1 MIIYRC
7 NYGSQ
12 GGSPCIVPL
21 AAKKMTDGTK
31 YCTECGA
38 ALDAAPASVIRP
50 APSTAALP
58 QANGWFRRNPKRA
71 VLAGIVLVL
80 LIGLLASGLSRKEN
94 EAAVRQWMVAVG
106 PFYQEYGKIETEFE
120 VINQGRR
127 TTHPEMIKA
136 WTQLVQNLR
145 GMQGQL
151 NKLQPLPNAAKE
163 DAADMTQIQKLWSE
177 LLTVELQMAQQL
189 LQYSQQGQKPP
200 AEFLQGT
207 LPGLWQTKNKLFQDQ
222 QQLLTRMAARNRI
235 NAFSP

>member
-1 MIIYRC
+1 MYC
-7 NYGSQ
+7 SACGQ
-12 GGSPCIVPL
+12 
-21 AAKKMTDGTK
+21 KMTDATK

-38 ALDAAPASVIRP
+38 AVDTVADSAQAAPD
-50 APSTAALP
+50 PSALP
-58 QANGWFRRNPKRA
+58 QKKGWFRRNPKRA
-71 VLAGIVLVL
+71 MLAGVILVL
-80 LIGLLASGLSRKEN
+80 LIGLLVSGLIRKEN

-120 VINQGRR
+120 IVNQNRR

-136 WTQLVQNLR
+136 WGQLVQNLR

-151 NKLQPLPNAAKE
+151 NKLQPLPNAARE
-163 DAADMTQIQKLWSE
+163 DAADMAQIQKLWSD
-177 LLTVELQMAQQL
+177 LLSVELQLAQQL

-207 LPGLWQTKNKLFQDQ
+207 LPGLWQSKNKLFQDQ

-235 NAFSP
+235 SAFSP